1 MKGLQ
6 SLPGLLNLEL
16 TDRSWAIRGV
26 ELSILRERVD
36 HKSDEECAAQEKYDH
51 RTRRCARV
59 VGDDESCH
67 ACDDCEDDGPEV
79 VGAGVARDV
88 TR

>member
-26 ELSILRERVD
+26 AVQRES
-36 HKSDEECAAQEKYDH
+36 KSCSGEGRFNDSEI
-51 RTRRCARV
+51 
-59 VGDDESCH
+59 
-67 ACDDCEDDGPEV
+67 DGE
-79 VGAGVARDV
+79 
-88 TR
+88 